1 MSVLRGHLSRE
12 LAFVKTSQM
21 TNKSPPASCTAA
33 TGVTVCAA
41 LFRFP
46 GQTKASL
53 SGQHNFLTLEMET
66 NAPLAQ
72 AKLVLL
78 GDMGAGKSSLVLR
91 FVK

>member
-1 MSVLRGHLSRE
+1 
-12 LAFVKTSQM
+12 M
-21 TNKSPPASCTAA
+21 TNKSLFCFLVIRSRALADCCELLLRFS
-33 TGVTVCAA
+33 GQSTV
-41 LFRFP
+41 
-46 GQTKASL
+46 SL
-53 SGQHNFLTLEMET
+53 SGQPNFLTLEMET